1 MLTQPLDDSAVIHVG
16 GNTSALFCQ
25 NGNNSA
31 SEGWTFFP
39 LVKCL
44 FCILRRGPNAT
55 RSKIKFA
62 CLGDPEMWHL
72 ADHQSSF
79 FFGSKCPPIFKS
91 ENLKLLNCKSV
102 AQKLSKTYGTH
113 PAQQANLAPL
123 FSDHWAS
130 LLIWCSC
137 RTCQVL
143 FELRWEKMTPT
154 NEECKVHKQNK
165 QDLSTLRCVTNPCHG
180 STSASVQSYFVQVVS

>member
-1 MLTQPLDDSAVIHVG
+1 MATTLRRKAGHSFHLRNA
-16 GNTSALFCQ
+16 F
-25 NGNNSA
+25 SA
-31 SEGWTFFP
+31 SCEGGRTQHAAKLSLHAW
-39 LVKCL
+39 
-44 FCILRRGPNAT
+44 G
-55 RSKIKFA
+55 
-62 CLGDPEMWHL
+62 HL

-79 FFGSKCPPIFKS
+79 FFGSKCPPTFKS
-91 ENLKLLNCKSV
+91 ENLKLLNCESV

-113 PAQQANLAPL
+113 PAQQANLAPV

-137 RTCQVL
+137 RTCQVP
-143 FELRWEKMTPT
+143 FEFRWEKMTLT